1 MAITFGIDYDDTIT
15 EDIDLFGT
23 LIKSIEDSGNDAVIV
38 TGRSKIGSWEEEV
51 LTTIEYYKNKYNI
64 KKLPVVFSGSQW
76 KKEAAKEAGYHINI
90 WIDNSPEYIGKQY
103 ILSDLSIG
111 EKNNFLSPETS
122 GRIKKAME
130 ESLKTAWEKTSEE
143 LKIYPKR
150 LSDGPEK
157 DKLWSKINNE
167 AEKIIEDYTK

>member
-15 EDIDLFGT
+15 EDIDLFGK
-23 LIKSIEDSGNDAVIV
+23 LIKSIEDSGNNAVIV
-38 TGRSKIGSWEEEV
+38 TGRSKIGSWETEV
-51 LTTIEYYKNKYNI
+51 LETIDYYKNKFDI

-103 ILSDLSIG
+103 IVSGLNIG
-111 EKNNFLSPETS
+111 EKNNYLSPETS

-130 ESLKTAWEKTSEE
+130 ESLRSAWEKTSEE

-150 LSDGPEK
+150 LKDSAEK
-157 DKLWSKINNE
+157 EKLWTKIDNE
-167 AEKIIEDYTK
+167 AETIIKDYTK

>member
-1 MAITFGIDYDDTIT
+1 M
-15 EDIDLFGT
+15 
-23 LIKSIEDSGNDAVIV
+23 
-38 TGRSKIGSWEEEV
+38 
-51 LTTIEYYKNKYNI
+51 
-64 KKLPVVFSGSQW
+64 PVVFSGSQW
-76 KKEAAKEAGYHINI
+76 KKEAAKEAGYHISI

-103 ILSDLSIG
+103 ILSDLHIG
-111 EKNNFLSPETS
+111 EKNNYLSPETS

-150 LSDGPEK
+150 LENGPDKE
-157 DKLWSKINNE
+157 KLWAKINNE

>member
-15 EDIDLFGT
+15 EDIDLFGK
-23 LIKSIEDSGNDAVIV
+23 LIKSIEDSGNNAVIV
-38 TGRSKIGSWEEEV
+38 TGRSKTGSWETEV
-51 LTTIEYYKNKYNI
+51 LETIDYYKNKFDI

-103 ILSDLSIG
+103 IVSGLNIG
-111 EKNNFLSPETS
+111 EKNNYLSPETS

-130 ESLKTAWEKTSEE
+130 ESLRSAWEKTSEE

-150 LSDGPEK
+150 LKDSAEK
-157 DKLWSKINNE
+157 EKLWTKIDNE
-167 AEKIIEDYTK
+167 AEAIIKDYIK

>member
-15 EDIDLFGT
+15 EDIDLFGE
-23 LIKSIEDSGNDAVIV
+23 LIKSIEDSGNNAVIV
-38 TGRSKIGSWEEEV
+38 TGRSKIGSWETEV
-51 LTTIEYYKNKYNI
+51 LETIEYYKNKFNI

-76 KKEAAKEAGYHINI
+76 KKEAAREAGYHINI

-103 ILSDLSIG
+103 IVSGLNIG
-111 EKNNFLSPETS
+111 EKNNYLSPETS

-130 ESLKTAWEKTSEE
+130 ESLKSAWEKTSEE

-150 LSDGPEK
+150 LQDGVEK
-157 DKLWSKINNE
+157 DKLWAKIDSE
-167 AEKIIEDYTK
+167 ADKIIKEYTK

>member
-15 EDIDLFGT
+15 EDIDLFGA
-23 LIKSIEDSGNDAVIV
+23 LIKSIEDSGNNAVIV
-38 TGRSKIGSWEEEV
+38 TGRSKIGSWETEV
-51 LTTIEYYKNKYNI
+51 LETIEYYKNKFNI

-103 ILSDLSIG
+103 IVSGLNIG
-111 EKNNFLSPETS
+111 EKNNYLSPETS

-130 ESLKTAWEKTSEE
+130 ESLKSAWEKTSEE

-150 LSDGPEK
+150 LQDGIEK
-157 DKLWSKINNE
+157 EKLWAKIDSE
-167 AEKIIEDYTK
+167 ADKIIKEYTK

>member
-76 KKEAAKEAGYHINI
+76 KKEAAKEAA
-90 WIDNSPEYIGKQY
+90 K
-103 ILSDLSIG
+103 
-111 EKNNFLSPETS
+111 KN
-122 GRIKKAME
+122 KK
-130 ESLKTAWEKTSEE
+130 
-143 LKIYPKR
+143 
-150 LSDGPEK
+150 
-157 DKLWSKINNE
+157 
-167 AEKIIEDYTK
+167 

>member
-15 EDIDLFGT
+15 EDIDLFGK
-23 LIKSIEDSGNDAVIV
+23 LIKSIEDSGNNAVIV
-38 TGRSKIGSWEEEV
+38 TGRSKIGSWETEV
-51 LTTIEYYKNKYNI
+51 LETIDYYKNKFDI

-103 ILSDLSIG
+103 IVSGLNIG
-111 EKNNFLSPETS
+111 ENNNYLSPETS

-130 ESLKTAWEKTSEE
+130 ESLRSAWEKTSEE

-150 LSDGPEK
+150 LKDSAEK
-157 DKLWSKINNE
+157 EKLWTKIDNE
-167 AEKIIEDYTK
+167 AETIIKDYTK

>member
-15 EDIDLFGT
+15 EDIDLFGK
-23 LIKSIEDSGNDAVIV
+23 LIKSIEDSGNNAVIV
-38 TGRSKIGSWEEEV
+38 TGRSKIGTWEEEV
-51 LTTIEYYKNKYNI
+51 LATIEYYKNKYNI
-64 KKLPVVFSGSQW
+64 KNLPVVFSGSQW
-76 KKEAAKEAGYHINI
+76 KKEAAKESGYHISI

-103 ILSDLSIG
+103 ILSDLHIG
-111 EKNNFLSPETS
+111 EKNNYLSPETS

-150 LSDGPEK
+150 LENGPDKE
-157 DKLWSKINNE
+157 KLWSKINNE

>member
-15 EDIDLFGT
+15 EDIDLFGK
-23 LIKSIEDSGNDAVIV
+23 LIKSIEDSGNNAVIV
-38 TGRSKIGSWEEEV
+38 TGRSKIGSWETEV
-51 LTTIEYYKNKYNI
+51 LETIDYYKNKFDI

-103 ILSDLSIG
+103 IVSGLNIG
-111 EKNNFLSPETS
+111 EKNNYLSPETS

-130 ESLKTAWEKTSEE
+130 ESLRSAWEKTSEE

-150 LSDGPEK
+150 LKDSAEK
-157 DKLWSKINNE
+157 EKLWTKIDNE
-167 AEKIIEDYTK
+167 AEAIIKDYTK